1 MNFLGTISHLLIK
14 IAGKLRYL
22 ETRRSNKV
30 NFKSYLSGIGGDH
43 KFSTFSKS
51 IQGDMSASASE
62 RFSHYDAFAYFTH
75 KRVRDISKNRLKI
88 LDLGSVKLST
98 ALLSLNHDV
107 TSLVLVDPNDEISQT
122 NYLVHDASLPLPF
135 ENSSFDIFTST
146 VSVHLI
152 GLGRY
157 GDIIDPNAI
166 PNLIGEL
173 DRVLKPNSDLF
184 ISLALGKNALKYNV
198 HWEFELETIKSLFE
212 KWALE
217 DHLIDIR
224 SSQFNLE
231 GPRFTKEIPAGI
243 NQGANH
249 VIFLHFK
256 R

>member
-1 MNFLGTISHLLIK
+1 MNFFGDIAQLLLK
-14 IAGKLRYL
+14 IAAKLKYL
-22 ETRRSNKV
+22 ETRSNNKA
-30 NFKSYLSGIGGDH
+30 NFELYVSGIDEKH
-43 KFSTFSKS
+43 KFSNFSRS
-51 IQGDMSASASE
+51 IQGDMSASALE

-75 KRVRDISKNRLKI
+75 NRVREISSNELKV

-98 ALLSLNHDV
+98 ALLSLNHEV
-107 TSLVLVDPNDEISQT
+107 TSLVLVDPNDEISKT
-122 NYLVHDASLPLPF
+122 NYLVHDAALPLPF
-135 ENSSFDIFTST
+135 ENNSFDVFTST

-157 GDIIDPNAI
+157 GDLIDSDAI
-166 PNLIGEL
+166 PNFIREL

-212 KWALE
+212 KWVLE
-217 DHLIDIR
+217 DYLIDVR
-224 SSQFNLE
+224 SSQFHLD
-231 GPRFTKEIPAGI
+231 GPRYTKEVPASI
-243 NQGANH
+243 NEGANH